1 LRRLVTVSFFLK
13 GLYSEQFT
21 RRKVKEG
28 KTAQTLFIKAM
39 AVGTLFNEN
48 SALDCNREPK
58 VG

>member
-1 LRRLVTVSFFLK
+1 VTVSFFLK

-28 KTAQTLFIKAM
+28 KTAQTLFFKAM